1 MVLPLQDLEEV
12 VVPEVSALEI
22 LFYKELQLVLQFE
35 VVEPEEVLTQI
46 EVMVEIAV

>member
-1 MVLPLQDLEEV
+1 MVLPLQDLEEEGV
-12 VVPEVSALEI
+12 LEESALEI

-35 VVEPEEVLTQI
+35 VVELEEVLIQI